1 MGLVVTGLSQN
12 GDTAAL
18 HEALAGAS
26 LATDRLQTIGPDEST
41 ESVAHGII
49 GADLLTSDG
58 GSSVPGINASHPH
71 IRAFFRNESLSDRL
85 GDLEIPETELDN
97 YAEAVERGKTVV
109 AYFAHENDADKVEE
123 LFKTSGLVNVRRF

>member
-18 HEALAGAS
+18 HEALAGAG

-58 GSSVPGINASHPH
+58 GSSVPGVVPRSGSTVSQAPGDVTVKFSGTPPLAS
-71 IRAFFRNESLSDRL
+71 AKLCA
-85 GDLEIPETELDN
+85 G
-97 YAEAVERGKTVV
+97 GTVPPGV
-109 AYFAHENDADKVEE
+109 
-123 LFKTSGLVNVRRF
+123 